1 MKRILI
7 PVLVCLSIAGASELW
22 LCYNLPSGGALRGV
36 VGRAFYF
43 INWPPFLILIIVG
56 GILQKVAG
64 LFPEKSKWGTFG
76 FQASIFLYWL
86 FVGLLIG
93 VSKRFR
99 WAIIVVVIAIHV
111 VLGWFILKHL
121 PREL

>member
-1 MKRILI
+1 M
-7 PVLVCLSIAGASELW
+7 PVLVCLAIAGASELC
-22 LCYNLPSGGALRGV
+22 LYYNLSSGGALRGI

-64 LFPEKSKWGTFG
+64 LFLEKSKWGSFG
-76 FQASIFLYWL
+76 FHASIFLYWL

-99 WAIIVVVIAIHV
+99 WAIIVIVIAIHIA
-111 VLGWFILKHL
+111 LGWFILKHL
-121 PREL
+121 PRDL